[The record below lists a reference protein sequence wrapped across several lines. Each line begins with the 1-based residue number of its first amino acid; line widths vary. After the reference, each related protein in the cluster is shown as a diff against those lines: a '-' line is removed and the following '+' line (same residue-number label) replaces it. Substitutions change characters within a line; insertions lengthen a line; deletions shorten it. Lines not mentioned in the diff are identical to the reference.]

1 MTTYSLDV
9 LLFLFGTSL
18 LFHVQFHGFNPWI
31 SKILWGGN
39 GNSPQYSCL
48 ENPMN
53 RGPCQATV
61 YFITKSQTWLARHG
75 WSDLACTHIAFNSE
89 GVLFHCLAF
98 FDFYLVP
105 LSSRDIQN
113 WNKSSL
119 VSEMVFE
126 HYCAFNSQK
135 TTVRNNF
142 GNAWKFCPP
151 PLWYWTPFWINGFFL
166 LVTDKGEFKK
176 KKKKRKVL

>member
-1 MTTYSLDV
+1 MTTYSLDI

-105 LSSRDIQN
+105 LSSRVYRIETN
-113 WNKSSL
+113 LPWSVRWSL
-119 VSEMVFE
+119 
-126 HYCAFNSQK
+126 N
-135 TTVRNNF
+135 TTVLSILRRQLSETTLEMLESF
-142 GNAWKFCPP
+142 V
-151 PLWYWTPFWINGFFL
+151 L
-166 LVTDKGEFKK
+166 LLCGIGPHFE
-176 KKKKRKVL
+176 

>member
-1 MTTYSLDV
+1 MYSFSYLEPVCCSMSSSTDSMPG
-9 LLFLFGTSL
+9 LARSSEEEMATHPSILAWRI
-18 LFHVQFHGFNPWI
+18 PWTEDPGRLQSI
-31 SKILWGGN
+31 S
-39 GNSPQYSCL
+39 
-48 ENPMN
+48 
-53 RGPCQATV
+53 
-61 YFITKSQTWLARHG
+61 SQRARHG
-75 WSDLACTHIAFNSE
+75 WNDLACTHIAFNSE
-89 GVLFHCLAF
+89 GVLLHCLAF

-126 HYCAFNSQK
+126 HYYAFNSQK

-151 PLWYWTPFWINGFFL
+151 PLWYWAPFWINGFFI
-166 LVTDKGEFKK
+166 LVTDKGE
-176 KKKKRKVL
+176 